1 MIKIINKNFL
11 LLGMFIF
18 LIQACAPFLRYDVF
32 EHIDSCKA
40 EYEKYHPNA
49 HNKNFRSKTCSRVTD
64 RKCVI
69 NKYCKDDLE
78 CIAEAKRVYKDQF
91 TVGSDEAYCL
101 NLVKK
106 AKKSNSQNKNP

>member
-78 CIAEAKRVYKDQF
+78 CIAEAKRVYPPYGF
-91 TVGSDEAYCL
+91 IEDEAYCL

>member
-11 LLGMFIF
+11 LLGMSIF
-18 LIQACAPFLRYDVF
+18 LIQACAPFLRYEVF
-32 EHIDSCKA
+32 EHIDNCKD
-40 EYEKYHPNA
+40 EYETYHPNA

-78 CIAEAKRVYKDQF
+78 CIAEAKRVYPPYGF
-91 TVGSDEAYCL
+91 IEDEAYCL